1 VHQNAPN
8 CVLSNFPGGNARTP
22 TLVALRPDPRAGR
35 KGGEMEQGKG
45 MEKGLERG
53 EKGREERARGKMC

>member
-1 VHQNAPN
+1 
-8 CVLSNFPGGNARTP
+8 
-22 TLVALRPDPRAGR
+22 VALRPDPRAGR

-45 MEKGLERG
+45 MEQGLERG